1 MANVLE
7 ILKAMLL
14 DANSTDPESLKM
26 ILVTSV
32 AVFVGCVFLFLWRF
46 SSSSS
51 SGNTLGKK
59 IEPLKPLIV
68 KKDADEVDDGKK
80 KVTIFFG
87 TQTGTA
93 EGFAKVRTPFLFSS
107 CFFFW
112 PPPLFMKGNVK
123 VVPFA

>member
-1 MANVLE
+1 MSTVLE
-7 ILKAMLL
+7 TLKAMLL
-14 DANSTDPESLKM
+14 EANSTDPDSLKM

-32 AVFVGCVFLFLWRF
+32 ALFVGCVFLYLWRF

-51 SGNTLGKK
+51 SGNISGKR

-68 KKDADEVDDGKK
+68 KKDADEADDGKK

-93 EGFAKVRTPFLFSS
+93 EGFAKVTA
-107 CFFFW
+107 
-112 PPPLFMKGNVK
+112 PPLFLLRFLLSFPPSFLQKDC
-123 VVPFA
+123 